1 MGLIAGA
8 QAGWAD
14 RFDALHAAA
23 SERSGGL
30 ADFGDSVYH
39 EGLRVLLD
47 ALDADPPPS
56 PMRVGAAENLI
67 VSALASRLHTE
78 AQWQANPACK
88 AREIPRPL
96 IVIGVPRTGTTAL
109 HNLLSQD
116 PQFQGIEKWLCA
128 APLVRPPREEW
139 EAHPQ
144 YRAVAAQTEQM
155 AAIAPEVM
163 QAHGVLADEV
173 DECLVPMAQS
183 FCCNWFPSQAD
194 LPVYDAWFGEADEAP
209 SFRRYKDVL
218 RLVGMNDDRPW
229 LLKNPSHVFGIDAL
243 LAVFPDA
250 CVVQTHRNP
259 VSSLASLVNL
269 LGNIMVAYTG
279 EDIDRPR
286 RLARET
292 AFWAE
297 AVRRTLRAQERQP
310 DRFVNVLQPDI
321 RRDPIGVVRS
331 IYDAFGFSLSPLA
344 EQRMRAWSAANAQS
358 AGEGHQY
365 ERISDESA
373 IREAFAEYMER
384 FGFT

>member
-1 MGLIAGA
+1 MAAKTWIS
-8 QAGWAD
+8 
-14 RFDALHAAA
+14 RFDELHEAAA
-23 SERSGGL
+23 APTSLS
-30 ADFGDSVYH
+30 DFGDTAYH
-39 EGLRVLLD
+39 EGLRVLLE
-47 ALDADPPPS
+47 ALDRDPPVS
-56 PMRVGAAENLI
+56 LARTGAAEGQI
-67 VSALASRLHTE
+67 AGALAARLHTQ
-78 AQWQANPACK
+78 AQWQAHPGYK

-144 YRAVAAQTEQM
+144 YQASAAATEQM
-155 AAIAPEVM
+155 FAIAPEVM
-163 QAHGVLADEV
+163 KAHGVLPDQV
-173 DECLVPMAQS
+173 DECLLPMAQS
-183 FCCNWFPSQAD
+183 FCCNWFPSQLD
-194 LPVYDAWFGEADEAP
+194 VPYYDEWFAQADETG
-209 SFRRYKDVL
+209 SFRRYKDIL

-229 LLKNPSHVFGIDAL
+229 LLKNPSHVFGVDAM

-292 AFWAE
+292 AFWSE
-297 AVRRTLRAQERQP
+297 ALRRTMAAQDRQP
-310 DRFVNVLQPDI
+310 DRFVNVFQPDI
-321 RRDPIGVVRS
+321 RRDPLGVVRS
-331 IYDAFGFSLSPLA
+331 IYDKFGFTLTEEA
-344 EQRMRAWSAANAQS
+344 EQRMLAWAARNDEQ
-358 AGEGHQY
+358 AGDGHSYEKIADEGP
-365 ERISDESA
+365 
-373 IREAFAEYMER
+373 IREAFAGYMAR
-384 FGFT
+384 YGF